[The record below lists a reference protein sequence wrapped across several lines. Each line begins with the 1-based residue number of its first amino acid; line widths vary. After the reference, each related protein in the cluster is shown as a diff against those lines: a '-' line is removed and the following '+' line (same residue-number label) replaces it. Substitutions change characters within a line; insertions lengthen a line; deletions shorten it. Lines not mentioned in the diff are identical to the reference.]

1 MDADQDGYHIATLLL
16 TFFYRHM
23 RPLIDH
29 GHIYLAQPP
38 LYKIVIGNKT
48 HWVNDDREKDKLLK
62 KVSARQKPSIS
73 RFKGLGEM
81 MPKTLFQTTL
91 DPKKRT
97 LLQVDI
103 PEGSALDTEN
113 IISDLMGKDVKNR
126 YHAIMNFMAVVDFV
140 DV

>member
-1 MDADQDGYHIATLLL
+1 MNL
-16 TFFYRHM
+16 T
-23 RPLIDH
+23 P
-29 GHIYLAQPP
+29 
-38 LYKIVIGNKT
+38 
-48 HWVNDDREKDKLLK
+48 REKDKLLK

-97 LLQVDI
+97 LLKVVI
-103 PEGSALDTEN
+103 PEGAALDTEN

-126 YHAIMNFMAVVDFV
+126 YQAIMNFMAVVDFV